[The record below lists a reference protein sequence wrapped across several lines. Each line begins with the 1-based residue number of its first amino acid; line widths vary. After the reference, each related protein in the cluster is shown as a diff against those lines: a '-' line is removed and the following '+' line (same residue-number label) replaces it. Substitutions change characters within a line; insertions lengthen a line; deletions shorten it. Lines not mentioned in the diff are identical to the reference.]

1 MSRFVIRFDDV
12 CPGMAWARFQPF
24 LDFFDRHP
32 QVKPLLGV
40 VPDNRD
46 AKLDVAPQRPDFWD
60 LARQWH
66 ARGWALA
73 QHGTTH
79 EYTQPGGGLL
89 GIGRKSE
96 FTGLPLHVQKERLAS
111 GQAILKREG
120 VWQPYFMAPSHSFD
134 RNTLRA
140 LHELGFEAVT
150 DGYGLYPYEIEG
162 VTLVPQLFSTPLHL
176 GFGVY
181 TLCLH
186 VNSMSEASV
195 ASTLDFMVEKLDRL
209 IGFEEAR
216 RIRAPHLIA
225 PMARAISSSALRS
238 LRTVRRRA

>member
-32 QVKPLLGV
+32 GVKPLLGV

-46 AKLDVAPQRPDFWD
+46 AKLDVAPPRTDFWD

-66 ARGWALA
+66 ARGWTLA

-79 EYTQPGGGLL
+79 EYSQPGGGLL
-89 GIGRKSE
+89 GVGTKSE
-96 FTGLPLHVQKERLAS
+96 FTGLPLQAQKERLAR
-111 GQAILKREG
+111 GKAILEREG
-120 VWQPYFMAPSHSFD
+120 VWQPCFMAPSHSFD
-134 RNTLRA
+134 DNTLRA
-140 LHELGFEAVT
+140 LRELGFEAVT
-150 DGYGLYPYEIEG
+150 DGYGMYPYDIEG
-162 VTLVPQLFSTPLHL
+162 ITLVPQLFSTPMHL

-186 VNSMSEASV
+186 VNSMSDDRIAK
-195 ASTLDFMVEKLDRL
+195 TLSFMTQHTDRL
-209 IGFEEAR
+209 IGFNEAR
-216 RIRAPHLIA
+216 RARAPRLLSSA
-225 PMARAISSSALRS
+225 ARAVSSSALRA
-238 LRTVRRRA
+238 LRNARRGS

>member
-24 LDFFDRHP
+24 LDFFERQP

-46 AKLDVAPQRPDFWD
+46 PKLDVAPPRADFWD

-66 ARGWALA
+66 ARGWTLA

-79 EYTQPGGGLL
+79 EYSQPGGGLL

-96 FTGLPLHVQKERLAS
+96 FAGLPLDVQRERLAR
-111 GQAILKREG
+111 GQSILKREG
-120 VWQPYFMAPSHSFD
+120 VWQPCFMAPSHSFD
-134 RNTLRA
+134 GNTLRA
-140 LHELGFEAVT
+140 LRELGFEAIT
-150 DGYGLYPYEIEG
+150 DGYGLYPYELEG
-162 VTLVPQLFSTPLHL
+162 ITLVPQLFSTPVHV
-176 GFGVY
+176 GVGVY

-186 VNSMSEASV
+186 VNSMSDERLA
-195 ASTLDFMVEKLDRL
+195 ATLRFMEQHTDRL
-209 IGFEEAR
+209 IGFDEAR
-216 RIRAPHLIA
+216 HTPAPSLLA
-225 PMARAISSSALRS
+225 PVARALSSGA
-238 LRTVRRRA
+238 LRTVRRVRRGG